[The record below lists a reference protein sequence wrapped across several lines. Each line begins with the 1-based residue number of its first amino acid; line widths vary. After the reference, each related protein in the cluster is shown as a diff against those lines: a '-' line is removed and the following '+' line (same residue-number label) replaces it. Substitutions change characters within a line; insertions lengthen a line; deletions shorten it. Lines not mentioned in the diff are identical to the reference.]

1 MKQTLERC
9 QICGK
14 GKKARDSDAHNPDQ
28 GHAPAYQ
35 LSERCMRLR
44 GLKARHLRHETIAYS
59 QIQKGEQGA
68 QACQC
73 GEHAEP
79 RLSQPWKRYAKR
91 NEKTCQPDGTG
102 HHAGDEGQP
111 CTALPLHCAMR
122 LSVGPCLVHQ
132 CSPLRMK
139 IESPLFRTAGL
150 ARTESGL
157 PRVLAQTPAVPST
170 RHVLVVGLARNVAA
184 CLRTTVHRL
193 ARAITPQAQSVQWLV
208 IESDSSDETVR
219 ELASLERDLPD
230 FRFISLG
237 TLSLTIPL
245 RTARIALC
253 RNQYL
258 SAIRQDAR
266 YRHVAAVVVAD
277 LDGVCDLLT
286 PAAFASC
293 WVRDDWDA
301 CMANQRGPYYD
312 IWALRHPLWSPWLK
326 TRPGSR
332 WSRPLV
338 VLPST
343 GAMRCSKATI
353 GGSMRTV
360 PKCVSMCRCTRRCA
374 RPARVSTSTRAW

>member
-1 MKQTLERC
+1 
-9 QICGK
+9 
-14 GKKARDSDAHNPDQ
+14 
-28 GHAPAYQ
+28 
-35 LSERCMRLR
+35 
-44 GLKARHLRHETIAYS
+44 
-59 QIQKGEQGA
+59 
-68 QACQC
+68 
-73 GEHAEP
+73 
-79 RLSQPWKRYAKR
+79 
-91 NEKTCQPDGTG
+91 
-102 HHAGDEGQP
+102 
-111 CTALPLHCAMR
+111 
-122 LSVGPCLVHQ
+122 
-132 CSPLRMK
+132 MK

-312 IWALRHPLWSPWLK
+312 IWALRHPLWSPGDCFAQIDFLRGHGVESERARDAACYSRMITVAEDSPWIEVESAFGGLAIYRRDALLEGDYRGLDANGAEVCEHVSLHQAMRSTGARLYINPRLVNTDLTEH
-326 TRPGSR
+326 TRDAR
-332 WSRPLV
+332 WPRPLV
-338 VLPST
+338 RRARRLLRRAA
-343 GAMRCSKATI
+343 GAFRS
-353 GGSMRTV
+353 
-360 PKCVSMCRCTRRCA
+360 PVSA
-374 RPARVSTSTRAW
+374 RACG